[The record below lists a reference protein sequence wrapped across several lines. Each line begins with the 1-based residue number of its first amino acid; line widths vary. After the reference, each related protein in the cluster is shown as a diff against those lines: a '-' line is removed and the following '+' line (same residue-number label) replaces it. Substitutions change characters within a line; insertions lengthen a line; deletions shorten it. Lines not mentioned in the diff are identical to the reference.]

1 MNTQDRAVVKSL
13 LQYMTDKFLT
23 GGDEFRAA
31 LKHFNITTTSYQPY
45 EGFTK
50 TKHVVMVF
58 AADRIDRCPHGFRV
72 EFASKEEAEAY
83 EAKMRATG
91 DELTAEDIDALHAE
105 AMDMNAEVDL
115 VRWDAAMTAE
125 RAMDDACRVADAAH
139 AEALEMN
146 VGIELAKHI
155 MAAMKDSDDAAD
167 AARGCLARDGFNEIN
182 FIIHAALMARAEVLK
197 AHAEALEMNQARSE
211 TIRAIIAQV
220 IHAGA
225 NSFGGVI
232 GEHEELVETLRN
244 AGYLTAAHKVDA
256 VYDTLDASN
265 HKAVRKSWLA
275 ALRDVSAAL

>member
-31 LKHFNITTTSYQPY
+31 LKHFNITTTSYQSY

-50 TKHVVMVF
+50 TRHVVMVF

-83 EAKMRATG
+83 ETKMRATG
-91 DELTAEDIDALHAE
+91 DQPVDTKVLKARETHAKAL
-105 AMDMNAEVDL
+105 
-115 VRWDAAMTAE
+115 AANIE
-125 RAMDDACRVADAAH
+125 AAH

-146 VGIELAKHI
+146 EEFDIKASARSFKADQL
-155 MAAMKDSDDAAD
+155 DA
-167 AARGCLARDGFNEIN
+167 
-182 FIIHAALMARAEVLK
+182 
-197 AHAEALEMNQARSE
+197 AHAEALGMNQSRSE
-211 TIRAIIAQV
+211 TIRAIIAQA

>member
-1 MNTQDRAVVKSL
+1 MNTQDRAVVKAL

-83 EAKMRATG
+83 EAAQRATG

-105 AMDMNAEVDL
+105 ALDMNAEVDL

-125 RAMDDACRVADAAH
+125 RAM
-139 AEALEMN
+139 
-146 VGIELAKHI
+146 
-155 MAAMKDSDDAAD
+155 
-167 AARGCLARDGFNEIN
+167 
-182 FIIHAALMARAEVLK
+182 
-197 AHAEALEMNQARSE
+197 QARSE
-211 TIRAIIAQV
+211 TVRAIIAQA
-220 IHAGA
+220 IHVGA
-225 NSFGGVI
+225 NSFGGII

-244 AGYLTAAHKVDA
+244 AGYPIAARKVDA
-256 VYDTLDASN
+256 VYDTLEGSDY
-265 HKAVRKSWLA
+265 KVVRKAWLA
-275 ALRDVSAAL
+275 ALRDVSATL

>member
-31 LKHFNITTTSYQPY
+31 LKHFNITTSSYQPY

-105 AMDMNAEVDL
+105 ALDMNAEVDL

-146 VGIELAKHI
+146 
-155 MAAMKDSDDAAD
+155 
-167 AARGCLARDGFNEIN
+167 
-182 FIIHAALMARAEVLK
+182 
-197 AHAEALEMNQARSE
+197 QARSE
-211 TIRAIIAQV
+211 TIRAIVAQA